1 MKDKR
6 PTKRF
11 AAPARAGRPLRPQQL
26 LILAYAAAVIV
37 WLVYV
42 LVGSAVMLNH
52 KADGTMVTRTLTAD
66 DLEFESFV
74 NYDDDE
80 WHTAPVD
87 EPGWY
92 LSTDNDPHIIWRGEA
107 WLETVELDA
116 VHYLPPGSVAL
127 YYLRPGQTEYSET
140 QKVFARVSGENQYT
154 FDLGGLTVTGLRIDP
169 DSVGGV
175 PTRLDGVVL
184 NPVQPWYL
192 RFVPNGGQWLLL
204 LFAPAVGAA
213 FPCLQVGGLGGA
225 QGAHHFKIF
234 FGVLFHHLHGVIHR
248 DDAYQAVFM
257 VHHRKG
263 QKPICLKQMC
273 GRLPAIQRANGDDAA
288 IHQFVHMRTVRRK
301 QKVF

>member
-107 WLETVELDA
+107 WLETVE
-116 VHYLPPGSVAL
+116 
-127 YYLRPGQTEYSET
+127 R
-140 QKVFARVSGENQYT
+140 
-154 FDLGGLTVTGLRIDP
+154 
-169 DSVGGV
+169 
-175 PTRLDGVVL
+175 
-184 NPVQPWYL
+184 
-192 RFVPNGGQWLLL
+192 
-204 LFAPAVGAA
+204 AA
-213 FPCLQVGGLGGA
+213 MQ
-225 QGAHHFKIF
+225 
-234 FGVLFHHLHGVIHR
+234 
-248 DDAYQAVFM
+248 
-257 VHHRKG
+257 
-263 QKPICLKQMC
+263 
-273 GRLPAIQRANGDDAA
+273 
-288 IHQFVHMRTVRRK
+288 
-301 QKVF
+301 

>member
-92 LSTDNDPHIIWRGEA
+92 LSTDNDPHISADGESGQH
-107 WLETVELDA
+107 LYD
-116 VHYLPPGSVAL
+116 LPDVREDIRRRAEWTP
-127 YYLRPGQTEYSET
+127 E
-140 QKVFARVSGENQYT
+140 RVDES
-154 FDLGGLTVTGLRIDP
+154 
-169 DSVGGV
+169 GGV
-175 PTRLDGVVL
+175 HWFRR
-184 NPVQPWYL
+184 NSR
-192 RFVPNGGQWLLL
+192 RFLSQHPH
-204 LFAPAVGAA
+204 
-213 FPCLQVGGLGGA
+213 CR
-225 QGAHHFKIF
+225 I
-234 FGVLFHHLHGVIHR
+234 VIR
-248 DDAYQAVFM
+248 DEYGRE
-257 VHHRKG
+257 H
-263 QKPICLKQMC
+263 PIE
-273 GRLPAIQRANGDDAA
+273 GDD
-288 IHQFVHMRTVRRK
+288 T
-301 QKVF
+301 

>member
-92 LSTDNDPHIIWRGEA
+92 LSTDN
-107 WLETVELDA
+107 A
-116 VHYLPPGSVAL
+116 VHYLPPGSIAL

-204 LFAPAVGAA
+204 AV
-213 FPCLQVGGLGGA
+213 
-225 QGAHHFKIF
+225 
-234 FGVLFHHLHGVIHR
+234 
-248 DDAYQAVFM
+248 DVF
-257 VHHRKG
+257 RK
-263 QKPICLKQMC
+263 K
-273 GRLPAIQRANGDDAA
+273 
-288 IHQFVHMRTVRRK
+288 
-301 QKVF
+301 

>member
-11 AAPARAGRPLRPQQL
+11 AAPAREGRPLRPQQL

-127 YYLRPGQTEYSET
+127 YYLCPGQTEYSET
-140 QKVFARVSGENQYT
+140 QKVFARVSGKNQYT

-213 FPCLQVGGLGGA
+213 FACL
-225 QGAHHFKIF
+225 
-234 FGVLFHHLHGVIHR
+234 
-248 DDAYQAVFM
+248 AVDVF
-257 VHHRKG
+257 RK
-263 QKPICLKQMC
+263 K
-273 GRLPAIQRANGDDAA
+273 
-288 IHQFVHMRTVRRK
+288 
-301 QKVF
+301 

>member
-1 MKDKR
+1 M
-6 PTKRF
+6 
-11 AAPARAGRPLRPQQL
+11 
-26 LILAYAAAVIV
+26 
-37 WLVYV
+37 
-42 LVGSAVMLNH
+42 
-52 KADGTMVTRTLTAD
+52 
-66 DLEFESFV
+66 
-74 NYDDDE
+74 
-80 WHTAPVD
+80 PVD

-213 FPCLQVGGLGGA
+213 FACL
-225 QGAHHFKIF
+225 
-234 FGVLFHHLHGVIHR
+234 
-248 DDAYQAVFM
+248 AVDVF
-257 VHHRKG
+257 RK
-263 QKPICLKQMC
+263 K
-273 GRLPAIQRANGDDAA
+273 
-288 IHQFVHMRTVRRK
+288 
-301 QKVF
+301 

>member
-116 VHYLPPGSVAL
+116 V
-127 YYLRPGQTEYSET
+127 
-140 QKVFARVSGENQYT
+140 
-154 FDLGGLTVTGLRIDP
+154 LRIDP

-213 FPCLQVGGLGGA
+213 FACL
-225 QGAHHFKIF
+225 
-234 FGVLFHHLHGVIHR
+234 
-248 DDAYQAVFM
+248 AVDVF
-257 VHHRKG
+257 RK
-263 QKPICLKQMC
+263 K
-273 GRLPAIQRANGDDAA
+273 
-288 IHQFVHMRTVRRK
+288 
-301 QKVF
+301 